1 MAKDKI
7 IIFIKMNE
15 KLCLP
20 SPRPLSNTLAA
31 HDNKKVPK
39 SRHDVRKNE
48 VLVSHPLF
56 QNQSRIVN

>member
-1 MAKDKI
+1 MTKDKI
-7 IIFIKMNE
+7 IIFIKTNE

-20 SPRPLSNTLAA
+20 LAA
-31 HDNKKVPK
+31 RDNKKVPK
-39 SRHDVRKNE
+39 PRHEVRKNE